1 MDSKKQ
7 KLLEQLVKLKSQKRI
22 SVKDKLQIQKLQQQ
36 LDKTKYD

>member
-36 LDKTKYD
+36 LDKTK